1 MRKQLAVILSLV
13 VLAFAC
19 GKKEGKSA
27 SRAPSLNVGAAAP
40 MEPAAKQDEAT
51 RGYRPSD
58 DRNTGGWDKPAH
70 QRKIITNGTL
80 VVQIDDY
87 AAARSVV
94 DALIQQVG
102 GHMGSADVAR
112 DPAGKA
118 TSATLVLRIPSD
130 RFDEAV
136 KRLSALGPV
145 ITEQVRAEDVT
156 EEYTDLAARLANARK
171 LEARLLE
178 LAAQKTS
185 GVTDLLQ
192 VEQELARVRE
202 QIETMEGRIRL
213 FDDQAALATLNLQ
226 LVTRAPIA
234 ATPPDP
240 TLGDDVSA
248 TLAGSWGALSD
259 LGTGLLLALVALLPW
274 LPLLAAAIAATL
286 WIRRR
291 ARRARPA
298 AAR

>member
-1 MRKQLAVILSLV
+1 MRKQIAIALSAL

-19 GKKEGKSA
+19 GKRDGKSA
-27 SRAPSLNVGAAAP
+27 APPAATAGAP
-40 MEPAAKQDEAT
+40 MEQAAVTGKSDEHAFRDRAPDGDIKQ
-51 RGYRPSD
+51 
-58 DRNTGGWDKPAH
+58 AH
-70 QRKIITNGTL
+70 ARKIITNGTL

-87 AAARSVV
+87 GAARSVV
-94 DALIQQVG
+94 DTLIREMG
-102 GHMGSADVAR
+102 GHIGSADVAR

-118 TSATLVLRIPSD
+118 TAATLVLRIPSD
-130 RFDEAV
+130 RFDDAV
-136 KRLSALGPV
+136 RRLSSLGPV
-145 ITEQVRAEDVT
+145 ITEQVRADDVT
-156 EEYTDLAARLANARK
+156 AEYTDLAARLANARK

-202 QIETMEGRIRL
+202 QVETMEGRIRL
-213 FDDQAALATLNLQ
+213 FDDQVSLATLHLQ
-226 LVTRAPIA
+226 LVTRAPVA
-234 ATPPDP
+234 AVPADP

-248 TLAGSWGALSD
+248 TLAGSWGALAD
-259 LGTGLLLALVALLPW
+259 LGTGLLLTLVALLPW
-274 LPLLAAAIAATL
+274 LPLILGAVTITL

-291 ARRARPA
+291 MRRPRPA